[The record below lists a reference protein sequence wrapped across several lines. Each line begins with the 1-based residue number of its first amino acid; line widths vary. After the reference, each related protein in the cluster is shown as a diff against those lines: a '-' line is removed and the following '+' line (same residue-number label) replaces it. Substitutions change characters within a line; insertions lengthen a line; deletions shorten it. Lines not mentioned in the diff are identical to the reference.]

1 MAAASRFALG
11 SFAIGIFVGFEPLKE
26 YLTRHTMNSAASS
39 GWILALVCWLA
50 IVLCFS
56 SPLMTAAQF
65 AWNCFFKPLG
75 KSSNQQGRLEAFYQG
90 QATIYDK
97 TRSKLL
103 RGRTTMLKLSAAHLH
118 EQRKQ
123 NPAKRLVWLDIGG
136 GTGWNVEEMDKYFSI
151 ADFDA
156 VYVLDLCAPLLDV
169 AKQRFQA
176 RGWKNVHCL
185 LQDATAFVLPEWE
198 EDGIDPAGDLDFVTM
213 SYSLSMMPNMLALVD
228 RIDRFLSPTGLL
240 SVCDFY
246 VSAREK
252 TTLAEVIGDT
262 ASRHCSWLSR
272 LFWLHWFEFDHVDL
286 HPSRRQYLEHTFA
299 TIKSFNGR
307 NNFVVPWL
315 VRIPYYVNL
324 MTSRRADTV
333 NARTAFEIDAGNT
346 ISATASPILVPARNA
361 SSLESTLD
369 LPALTLGLSQLS
381 RSNSTRSRKQLRRSV
396 SYDSDTT
403 RVDIAPDEQLSSFHY
418 GRKHFRLP
426 YLDSPVHKEFR
437 TWIYGFTWEDPAV
450 DMQHLKLT
458 DEDHVLCIT
467 SAGDNALH
475 YAIDGPK
482 GQQPRRIHAVDMNP
496 CQGHLLELKLASIC
510 ALNYEDHWKLFGDG
524 KHENF
529 RELLDTKLSLYLT
542 SHAYQFWRKN
552 DHAFASAFYLRG
564 YSGWALRLAKY
575 AFFIGGIRKEVH
587 KFCSAKTQEEQAD
600 IWRNKLRPVLL
611 SKLITKVF
619 LSNPAFL
626 WNALGVPLNQ
636 ASVFLKETTTEQFAI
651 DTLDPVALNTHIA
664 SGAYHYQVCLEQKY
678 TRQSCPL
685 YLTREGF
692 EHLKQNGAAA
702 LDCFRLHTDSIINVM
717 KRLGPNSL
725 TIAIIMDLQDWF
737 KNSLV
742 NSHPPTSATLNG
754 PADVNATS
762 TFKPPVEPPCDLTMT
777 IRALHTALKP
787 GGRVF
792 WRSAGLEPWYVEL
805 YKREGFK
812 VECVHQREI
821 GSKIPIDRVNMYAS
835 FWKATKL

>member
-1 MAAASRFALG
+1 MSTVSRVALG
-11 SFAIGIFVGFEPLKE
+11 AFAAGVIVAFEPLKAW
-26 YLTRHTMNSAASS
+26 LTSYTSHSSASA
-39 GWILALVCWLA
+39 GWILAFACWLA
-50 IVLCFS
+50 IALTFAS
-56 SPLMTAAQF
+56 QLSTACLF

-75 KSSNQQGRLEAFYQG
+75 KSANQQGRLDAFYQG
-90 QATIYDK
+90 QAQIYDR

-103 RGRTTMLKLSAAHLH
+103 RGRSTMLKLSAAHLAQ
-118 EQRKQ
+118 QRQ
-123 NPAKRLVWLDIGG
+123 ENPDKRLVWLDIGG
-136 GTGWNVEEMDKYFSI
+136 GTGWNVEEMDKYFPV

-156 VYVLDLCAPLLDV
+156 VYVLDLCEPLLDV
-169 AKQRFQA
+169 ARKRFEA

-198 EDGIDPAGDLDFVTM
+198 EEGIDPEGDLDFV
-213 SYSLSMMPNMLALVD
+213 SIMMPDMLKLID
-228 RIDRFLSPTGLL
+228 RIERFLSPSGLL

-246 VSAREK
+246 VSSREK
-252 TTLAEVIGDT
+252 STLAEVIGDT

-272 LFWLHWFEFDHVDL
+272 MFWLHWFEFDHVDL

-315 VRIPYYVNL
+315 IRIPYYVNL
-324 MTSRRADTV
+324 MTSRRADTS
-333 NARTAFEIDAGNT
+333 NARTAFEVDAGNT
-346 ISATASPILVPARNA
+346 ISATASPILVPARNP
-361 SSLESTLD
+361 SSLD
-369 LPALTLGLSQLS
+369 LPALTLGLSSLQ
-381 RSNSTRSRKQLRRSV
+381 RSSSTRSRKLRRTI
-396 SYDSDTT
+396 SYESDST
-403 RVDIAPDEQLSSFHY
+403 RIDIAPEEQLSSFHY
-418 GRKHFRLP
+418 GRRHFRVP

-437 TWIYGFTWEDPAV
+437 TWVYGFTWEDPAV
-450 DMQHLKLT
+450 DMQHLNLT
-458 DEDHVLCIT
+458 SEDHMLCIS

-475 YAIDGPK
+475 YAVDGPK
-482 GQQPRRIHAVDMNP
+482 GQQPKRIHAVDMNP

-510 ALNYEDHWKLFGDG
+510 ALDYEDHWKLFGEG
-524 KHENF
+524 RHENF
-529 RELLDTKLSLYLT
+529 RALLDTKLSPYLT

-552 DHAFASAFYLRG
+552 DNAFSSAFYLRG

-575 AFFIGGIRKEVH
+575 AFFVGGIRKDVRA
-587 KFCSAKTQEEQAD
+587 FCAAKTQEEQAE
-600 IWRNKLRPVLL
+600 IWHSKLRPVLL
-611 SKLITKVF
+611 SKFITKIF

-678 TRQSCPL
+678 TRESCPL
-685 YLTREGF
+685 YLKKEAF
-692 EHLKQNGAAA
+692 EFLKQNGAAA
-702 LDCFRLHTDSIINVM
+702 LDSFRLHTDSIINASGVM

-737 KNSLV
+737 KNSLAT
-742 NSHPPTSATLNG
+742 SHPPTSATLNG
-754 PADVNATS
+754 KADVDS
-762 TFKPPVEPPCDLTMT
+762 SSPFKKSEPPCDLTLT
-777 IRALHTALKP
+777 IRALHKALKP

-805 YKREGFK
+805 YKREGFN
-812 VECVHQREI
+812 VECVHQRDI